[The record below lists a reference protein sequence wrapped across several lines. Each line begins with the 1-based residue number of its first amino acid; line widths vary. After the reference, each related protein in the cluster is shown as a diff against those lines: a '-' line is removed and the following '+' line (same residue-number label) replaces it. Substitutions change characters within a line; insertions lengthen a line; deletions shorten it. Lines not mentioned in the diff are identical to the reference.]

1 MLLVLLLLIKRGLAA
16 SMGAG
21 VSTCAGYC
29 RCVEVKPSR
38 CSSNFTSSL
47 SSRNP
52 SAAAAE

>member
-47 SSRNP
+47 SSRTP